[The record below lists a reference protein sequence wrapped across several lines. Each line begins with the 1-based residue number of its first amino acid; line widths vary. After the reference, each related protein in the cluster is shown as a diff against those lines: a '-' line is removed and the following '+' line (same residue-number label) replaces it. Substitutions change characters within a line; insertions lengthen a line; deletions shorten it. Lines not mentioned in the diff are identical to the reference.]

1 MDLQIA
7 GRTALITGAAGGV
20 GRAVAEALGDEGA
33 ALALVDRAAPRAL
46 VDDLRARG
54 IDAHAFAADVTDDEQ
69 VATAVDAAVA
79 RCGGI
84 DLVVG
89 CAGISG
95 PVGTR
100 LEDTLPQQW
109 DEVFAVNVRGSYLLL
124 RHTLPLL
131 RERPRPAVVL
141 VASDSALVAAGG
153 MTPYCASKAAVV
165 QLARSASVENP
176 EVRINAICPSIIDTP
191 MSRGDLEL
199 ADGFVG
205 VGYPVQNAAEVAS
218 TVAYLLSPLAR
229 PIDAAALVSDFG
241 FTARSGF
248 PA

>member
-7 GRTALITGAAGGV
+7 GRVALITGAAGGV

-33 ALALVDRAAPRAL
+33 ALALLDRAAPRAL
-46 VDDLRARG
+46 ADDLRARG
-54 IDAHAFAADVTDDEQ
+54 VDAHAFAADATDDAQ
-69 VATAVDAAVA
+69 AAAAVDAAVT
-79 RCGGI
+79 RFGGI
-84 DLVVG
+84 DLVAG

-100 LEDTLPQQW
+100 LEDTLPDQW

-131 RERPRPAVVL
+131 RGRARAAVVL
-141 VASDSALVAAGG
+141 VASDSALVASGG
-153 MTPYCASKAAVV
+153 MAPYCASKAAVV
-165 QLARSASVENP
+165 QLARAASVENP
-176 EVRINAICPSIIDTP
+176 GVRINAICPSIIDTP

-199 ADGFVG
+199 ADGFDEVA
-205 VGYPVQNAAEVAS
+205 YPVQSAAEVAS
-218 TVAYLLSPLAR
+218 TVAYLLSPRAR
-229 PIDAAALVSDFG
+229 PVDAAALVSDFG
-241 FTARSGF
+241 YTARSGF